1 MQINTVREQDA
12 YDEGWANGKD
22 YWMPLEQD
30 RLLQVLQPWLAKQLK
45 DDRLSPNDI
54 REFIEL
60 FRGEHEKED
69 STN

>member
-22 YWMPLEQD
+22 YWVPLEQD
-30 RLLQVLQPWLAKQLK
+30 RLLQLLQPWFAKQLN
-45 DDRLSPNDI
+45 DDKLSPNDI

-60 FRGEHEKED
+60 FREEK
-69 STN
+69 

>member
-30 RLLQVLQPWLAKQLK
+30 RLLQVVQPWFAKQLK
-45 DDRLSPNDI
+45 DDKLSPEDI
-54 REFIEL
+54 REFVRL
-60 FRGEHEKED
+60 FRGEE
-69 STN
+69 

>member
-30 RLLQVLQPWLAKQLK
+30 RLLQVIQPWFAQQLK
-45 DDRLSPNDI
+45 DDKLSPEDI
-54 REFIEL
+54 REFLRL
-60 FRGEHEKED
+60 FRGEE
-69 STN
+69 